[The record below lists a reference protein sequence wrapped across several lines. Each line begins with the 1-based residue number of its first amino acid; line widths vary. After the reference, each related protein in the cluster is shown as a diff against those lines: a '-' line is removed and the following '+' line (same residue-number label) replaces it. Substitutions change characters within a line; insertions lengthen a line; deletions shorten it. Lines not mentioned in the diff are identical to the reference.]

1 MEEIK
6 MTKILAHKNP
16 GLFRSRR
23 VAIRR
28 NAQGVYEAQI
38 VRPEMDFN
46 TLAGYRKQGP
56 TDPQR
61 LQLALNGEGYL
72 FANLGVSTVLTLKY
86 DGNTYAVAVR
96 RDREDLGDSVAM
108 LVSGYTD
115 LKHLPNPQKAI
126 FEEIAEEVLPLTS
139 DGRVVR
145 FATAAGQLLPEP
157 FSDQYQNHRI
167 KAVLTVP
174 ADYSAPGLVSPI
186 TIDGVPLAGHP
197 KLYFQ
202 LPTDSAQLVFSYH
215 LNFEG
220 VDLDFK
226 GVDLSQ
232 VSMHHSEDK
241 FNVEEKK
248 LEVRLHEDGLYLIR
262 LSGGELTDDV
272 FTMSR
277 GQLSAVHP
285 KLINLSEAFAPKE
298 EGMVPR
304 QNIPLEEY
312 LRHIKHL
319 KTILKFP

>member
-1 MEEIK
+1 

-157 FSDQYQNHRI
+157 FSSISKSSN
-167 KAVLTVP
+167 
-174 ADYSAPGLVSPI
+174 
-186 TIDGVPLAGHP
+186 
-197 KLYFQ
+197 
-202 LPTDSAQLVFSYH
+202 
-215 LNFEG
+215 
-220 VDLDFK
+220 
-226 GVDLSQ
+226 
-232 VSMHHSEDK
+232 
-241 FNVEEKK
+241 
-248 LEVRLHEDGLYLIR
+248 
-262 LSGGELTDDV
+262 
-272 FTMSR
+272 
-277 GQLSAVHP
+277 
-285 KLINLSEAFAPKE
+285 
-298 EGMVPR
+298 
-304 QNIPLEEY
+304 
-312 LRHIKHL
+312 
-319 KTILKFP
+319 